1 MQNFF
6 HFVIDVPK
14 IHRYKNVWGEDLVT
28 CLEIATTHHK
38 WLATVERKQEKG
50 GEANQTKKK
59 TQRKAQMI
67 TKTKIGERTDGRI
80 ITQAQTHRQTQ
91 KIQKK
96 LPPIINVYKKGKESK
111 KYIQKITDIP

>member
-14 IHRYKNVWGEDLVT
+14 IHRYKNVWGGGDLVT

-50 GEANQTKKK
+50 GGGQSNEEKNPKKSSNDHENLN
-59 TQRKAQMI
+59 R
-67 TKTKIGERTDGRI
+67 
-80 ITQAQTHRQTQ
+80 
-91 KIQKK
+91 
-96 LPPIINVYKKGKESK
+96 
-111 KYIQKITDIP
+111 